1 MLSMDDDGGAGTHD
15 NAMDIVQV
23 DAGAAAGAGT
33 SADHGAVH
41 EQEEEEIAAVER
53 VEGGGPTLCG
63 VGYLGCGCGGS

>member
-1 MLSMDDDGGAGTHD
+1 
-15 NAMDIVQV
+15 MDIVQV

-53 VEGGGPTLCG
+53 VEGGGDIVWRWLPRLR
-63 VGYLGCGCGGS
+63 LWR